1 MTVSSTVSITVK
13 AKVRALSIWFEDD
26 QGNQITEVMSGE
38 TFYICG
44 YLEEDST
51 PLSGETIHIFEVD
64 SSGNPQTKLGTA
76 TTGTDGTFSL
86 EVTAPT
92 VTSDTDYYYRA
103 YDDEQT
109 PW

>member
-1 MTVSSTVSITVK
+1 MTVSNTASVTVK
-13 AKVRALSIWFEDD
+13 AKARTLSIWFEDD
-26 QGNQITEVMSGE
+26 QGNQITEVTSGE

-44 YLEEDST
+44 EYLENST

-64 SSGNPQTKLGTA
+64 EYGSPQTKVGTA

-86 EVTAPT
+86 QVIAPT